1 MTFAITS
8 ELRET
13 FGRKTHT
20 LRTEGRIPA
29 VLYGFEVEPQNI
41 TLDRNELERLYR
53 EAGESTVVTL
63 SVDSAE
69 HNVLIQEIQRDPVSD
84 LIIHADFR
92 RIDMSQKVEASILLT
107 LAGEAPAVKELG
119 GVIMRTLEEVDVLA
133 LPSALVR
140 ELEVD
145 ISALATFDDVIR
157 VKDLTAPA
165 GIEILTEVETA
176 VASVQPPRTQEEMDA
191 LDEAVVED
199 VDAVEVEG
207 ETKEGEEEAEGEADG
222 EKKEKEE
229 EEKKPEAKDGE

>member
-1 MTFAITS
+1 
-8 ELRET
+8 
-13 FGRKTHT
+13 
-20 LRTEGRIPA
+20 
-29 VLYGFEVEPQNI
+29 
-41 TLDRNELERLYR
+41 
-53 EAGESTVVTL
+53 
-63 SVDSAE
+63 
-69 HNVLIQEIQRDPVSD
+69 
-84 LIIHADFR
+84 
-92 RIDMSQKVEASILLT
+92 
-107 LAGEAPAVKELG
+107 
-119 GVIMRTLEEVDVLA
+119 MRTLEEVDVLA